1 MDHFETRWRL
11 KNGVELYA
19 QGWQPETDAKAVV
32 CLVHGLN
39 EHSSRYTHVAAALN
53 RAGYAV
59 LAFDHHGHGRS
70 GGMRGHIPSS
80 SIFLESLDCLL
91 REAEQMYPGKP
102 RFLYG
107 HSLGG
112 IVVLYY
118 TLSRKPALAGVIATS
133 AGLRTALEEQKFK
146 IALTRW
152 LSPFL
157 PKLSIPTGLDPTQ
170 LSRDPQVVKAYINDP
185 LVEKHATL
193 GLARSALEAIQYV
206 FEHAHEFHL
215 PLLLM
220 HGDHD
225 RIAYPRGS
233 QEFASLVHSPCT
245 LKLWEGF
252 YHETHNEPEKDQ
264 VLAYVIAWLDNQWSD
279 YQQRS
284 NLIE

>member
-1 MDHFETRWRL
+1 MDHFEMRWRL
-11 KNGVELYA
+11 KNGVELFA
-19 QGWQPETDAKAVV
+19 QGWQPDANAKAVV
-32 CLVHGLN
+32 SLVHGLN
-39 EHSSRYTHVAAALN
+39 EHSSRYAHVAAALN
-53 RAGYAV
+53 QAGYAV

-70 GGMRGHIPSS
+70 GGARGHIPSS
-80 SIFLESLDCLL
+80 SVFLESLDLL
-91 REAEQMYPGKP
+91 LQEAEQRFPGKV

-118 TLSRKPALAGVIATS
+118 TLSRQPALAGVIATS

-146 IALTRW
+146 AALTKW

-157 PKLSIPTGLDPTQ
+157 PKLSIPTGLDPGQ
-170 LSRDPQVVKAYINDP
+170 LSRDPEIVAAYMRDP
-185 LVEKHATL
+185 LVENQATL

-206 FEHAHEFHL
+206 FNHAREFQL

-225 RIAYPRGS
+225 RIAYPRSS
-233 QEFASLVHSPCT
+233 QEFASLVRSPCT
-245 LKLWEGF
+245 LKIWEGL

-264 VLAYVIAWLDNQWSD
+264 VLAYVISWLDEQMERQSKD
-279 YQQRS
+279 
-284 NLIE
+284 